1 MSKIY
6 RVPAL
11 DTNYIWII
19 QPDTAQNQVW
29 IIDPGESA
37 PVLKLLAQHALEP
50 VALLITHHHKDHT
63 GGIAGILDVY
73 DLPVYGPES
82 DRIPQITHFLRDGD
96 QFNLGHLPVTVIS
109 TPGHTLDSHAYRIQP
124 DTGPDWLFCG
134 DALFSGGCGRVFEG
148 TLPQALT
155 SIQRLAGLD
164 DNTKVYCG
172 HEYTHQNLL
181 FAHHVEPD
189 NVAIGQRLDNI
200 GRQMTTVGAT
210 LPSTIALEKQ
220 INPYLRL
227 DSPTIQRSLEAQYGQ
242 KISNEVEV
250 FAHLRRWK
258 DHF

>member
-19 QPDTAQNQVW
+19 QPDTAHDHVW

-37 PVLKLLAQHALEP
+37 PVLKLLAQLNLKP

-63 GGIAGILDVY
+63 GGIAGILDMYNV
-73 DLPVYGPES
+73 PVYGPES
-82 DRIPQITHFLRDGD
+82 ERIPQITHYLYDGES
-96 QFNLGHLPVTVIS
+96 FHIEHLTVDVMA
-109 TPGHTLDSHAYRIQP
+109 TPGHTLDSHSYLVHA
-124 DTGPDWLFCG
+124 DAGPNWLFCG

-148 TLPQALT
+148 TAAQGLASLK
-155 SIQRLAGLD
+155 RLAELD
-164 DNTKVYCG
+164 DSTLVYCG
-172 HEYTHQNLL
+172 HEYTRQNLI
-181 FAHHVEPD
+181 FARHVEPD
-189 NVAIGQRLDNI
+189 NEIAGQRLDNI
-200 GRQMTTVGAT
+200 DRQIAIEGAS
-210 LPSTIALEKQ
+210 LPSSIGLEKQ

-227 DSPTIQRSLEAQYGQ
+227 DSATLQRSIEHHFGE
-242 KISNEVEV
+242 KISDQVAL

>member
-19 QPDTAQNQVW
+19 QPDMAHDHVW

-37 PVLKLLAQHALEP
+37 PALQLLKQLGLEP

-63 GGIAGILDVY
+63 GGIAGILEHY
-73 DLPVYGPES
+73 NLPVYGPES
-82 DRIPQITHFLRDGD
+82 VRIPQITRYLRDGD
-96 QFNLGHLPVTVIS
+96 SFHIGNFAVDVIA
-109 TPGHTLDSHAYRIQP
+109 TPGHTLDSHSYLVHP
-124 DTGPDWLFCG
+124 DAGPDWLFCG

-148 TLPQALT
+148 SPQQALA

-164 DNTKVYCG
+164 DSTLMYCG
-172 HEYTHQNLL
+172 HEYTRQNLL

-189 NVAIGQRLDNI
+189 NETAGQRLDNLD
-200 GRQMTTVGAT
+200 RQIATEGAS
-210 LPSTIALEKQ
+210 LPSSIGLEKQ

-227 DSPTIQRSLEAQYGQ
+227 DSVTLQRSIAQHFGD
-242 KISNEVEV
+242 KISDEVEL